1 MTAQSKSPPE
11 NGDTLISQAKAGFRA
26 RWPVWLQR
34 MPQYNFPPPNDDFQ
48 LVDGEQLKQIL
59 GGVDEEIVAGIQMD
73 INHMDYELLRLF
85 RKLDYEAKYQQN
97 RYYQYQIAY
106 MVLAFAATL
115 IGSTLALA
123 LDAKPGL
130 VPWLAFAETVVAL
143 LTTYLATLS
152 GREPPMPLWVSNR
165 RRAEA
170 MRREYFRY
178 LLNLPPY
185 NEVTGYQREMQLSR
199 RAADINR
206 GFFGEAEGSS

>member
-1 MTAQSKSPPE
+1 MTAQSESPPE
-11 NGDTLISQAKAGFRA
+11 IGEALISQAKAGFRA

-34 MPQYNFPPPNDDFQ
+34 MPQYNFPPPNEDFQ
-48 LVDGEQLKQIL
+48 LIDRDQLKQVL
-59 GGVDEEIVAGIQMD
+59 TGVDEEIVAGIEAD
-73 INHMDYELLRLF
+73 IKHMDYELLRLF

-97 RYYQYQIAY
+97 RYFLYQIAY

-185 NEVTGYQREMQLSR
+185 DEVTGYQREMQLSR

-206 GFFGEAEGSS
+206 GFFGEGEGST